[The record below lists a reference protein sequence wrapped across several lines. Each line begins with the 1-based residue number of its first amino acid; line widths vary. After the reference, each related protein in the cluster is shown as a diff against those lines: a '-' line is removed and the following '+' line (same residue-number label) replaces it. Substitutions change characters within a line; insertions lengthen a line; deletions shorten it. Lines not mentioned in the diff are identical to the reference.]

1 MRCLSILP
9 LLIALLCAAP
19 PASAQVEP
27 GAPYEPP
34 YDPGYDDPEYADD
47 PFEPRDAPDD
57 RRTLD
62 LTFVTGLPQ
71 GRFADEAGS
80 TGFGFDLTY
89 TRAAGQGPLRAGFDL
104 GLLVYDNE
112 RRRVDDAATELTSHF
127 IVQGHLLLRVQP
139 RDRALRPYGD
149 LLFGTKALVSTF
161 TVDEYGETFYA
172 ERLNHDF
179 ALSYGAG
186 GGVMWRLDTYGWPL
200 RHVHLNLGVRY
211 LFGPRATYMTGRA
224 VDFSGAEETLETH
237 RTRTDMIVPHFGFA
251 VTL

>member
-1 MRCLSILP
+1 MRRLSILP
-9 LLIALLCAAP
+9 LLIVLLCAAAP
-19 PASAQVEP
+19 VSAQVETD
-27 GAPYEPP
+27 APYEP
-34 YDPGYDDPEYADD
+34 GYDDSADD
-47 PFEPRDAPDD
+47 FYETPEPRDD

-71 GRFADEAGS
+71 GRFADEAGEA
-80 TGFGFDLTY
+80 GFGFDVTY
-89 TRAAGQGPLRAGFDL
+89 TRAAGQGPFRAGFDL
-104 GLLVYDNE
+104 GLLVYDND
-112 RRRVDDAATELTSHF
+112 RRRVDNVATELTSHF

-139 RDRALRPYGD
+139 HDKTFRPYGD

-161 TVDEYGETFYA
+161 TVDEYGETLYA

-186 GGVMWRLDTYGWPL
+186 GGVMWRLDTYGRPL
-200 RHVHLNLGVRY
+200 RRVHLNLGVRY

-224 VDFSGAEETLETH
+224 VDFAGAEETLETH